1 MDMVKANSNIGTGN
15 TEIVLS
21 TIFWIF
27 TKMMKD
33 NISESSKAIKDEQ
46 AKTAIMLALDI
57 LTKDMDRK
65 VDDSIDEEQEKY
77 TLALSIINFLQFVS
91 EEDQTKHILAKQSKF
106 LKPIL
111 MAEQEN
117 LGSNMFLKIPIEI
130 ETTALGS
137 RLKSLIEL
145 LTGPTCL
152 KPYTYISFRVLHA
165 MANLLQF
172 EKAENKMNNYINANK
187 IEAELFIYYN
197 NDLKK

>member
-1 MDMVKANSNIGTGN
+1 
-15 TEIVLS
+15 
-21 TIFWIF
+21 
-27 TKMMKD
+27 
-33 NISESSKAIKDEQ
+33 
-46 AKTAIMLALDI
+46 
-57 LTKDMDRK
+57 
-65 VDDSIDEEQEKY
+65 
-77 TLALSIINFLQFVS
+77 
-91 EEDQTKHILAKQSKF
+91 
-106 LKPIL
+106 
-111 MAEQEN
+111 
-117 LGSNMFLKIPIEI
+117 MFLKIPIEI

-197 NDLKK
+197 NDLKKQIAKEKGFWSEFNPEKLLDKFESSEEAVLNNYEENHHMFTT